1 MLDSIPPSVARFLAD
16 LERIQARAERAER
29 QISSGRKINSPSD
42 DPDRV
47 QELLVARA
55 HLEQTTQISAN
66 LGRAKAEVDTAEQV
80 LEKAVESLD
89 RAAELGVEG
98 ANTTKTPESRKTLA
112 VEAQAVLENLVAVS
126 QTNVEGR
133 YLFSGDS
140 DRTAPYTLDLARANG
155 VSAYA
160 GSAAT
165 REVLHPAGTR
175 FTLSK
180 TAQEIFDD
188 PSPQKNV
195 FAAVNSLRLALAN
208 GPTVPL
214 GDPAYQAQYDAQT
227 AAIAGAL
234 GAVRSSRDHLSG
246 ELAFYG
252 VTQNRVNDAIEFAK
266 KLELRQQTAVS
277 NLGDA
282 DVTVAALELSQASTH
297 VQAALAARAKLPTS
311 SLFDYLA

>member
-16 LERIQARAERAER
+16 LGQIQARAERAER
-29 QISSGRKINSPSD
+29 QISSGRKINSASD

-80 LEKAVESLD
+80 LEKAVEGLD

-98 ANTTKTPESRKTLA
+98 ANTTETPESRKTLA

-140 DRTAPYTLDLARANG
+140 DRTAPYTLDLTRANG
-155 VSAYA
+155 VSPYA

-195 FAAVNSLRLALAN
+195 FAAVNSLRLALVN
-208 GPTVPL
+208 GPTVPP

-227 AAIAGAL
+227 AAIDGAL

-252 VTQNRVNDAIEFAK
+252 TTQNRVNDALDFAK

-282 DVTVAALELSQASTH
+282 DVTAAALELSLASTH
-297 VQAALAARAKLPTS
+297 QQAALAARARLPTS